1 MERYRVVD
9 RKDRRKLV
17 EFLAGEGQVLSP
29 LLGLIEAAELGL
41 NELIDVVGRA
51 GIEAL
56 LELSAREVA
65 GPKQKGKRREDRAI
79 RWYGRQG
86 GRVQLAERKV
96 RVDKPRLRRKGK
108 GKDAEV
114 AVPVYAGMQSD
125 GSVAERVLSIVLSG
139 VSTRRY
145 AEVLPAMAESVGMS
159 RSSVS
164 REAVDAC
171 EATLRA
177 VCERRF
183 DDVPLLVIYI
193 DGIQRG
199 GYHVIVAVG
208 VDEKGYK
215 HLLGLREGATEN
227 GAVVTALL
235 EDLVDRGVRGDRH
248 YLFVIDGSKALR
260 AGIRAVYGRTMPV
273 QRCRPH
279 KERNVRDHLP
289 KPHQAQVASA
299 MKAAWKLPADEGV
312 RQLEDLARWLER
324 EHPSAAQSLREGLE
338 EMFTINRMNL
348 SLALRRC
355 LGSTNV
361 IESSLS
367 GNSEK
372 TGHVRRWRDG
382 AMVVR
387 WVAAGLVATEKHFR
401 KVMGYRDLW
410 ELQAHLHEMDVKQG
424 LVRERKVG

>member
-1 MERYRVVD
+1 MERYRIVD
-9 RKDRRKLV
+9 KKDRRKLV
-17 EFLAGEGQVLSP
+17 EFLAGEGQVLVP
-29 LLGLIEAAELGL
+29 LLGLIETAEVGV
-41 NELIDVVGRA
+41 NALIDVIGRA

-65 GPKQKGKRREDRAI
+65 GPKQKGKRRGDDSI

-86 GRVQLAERKV
+86 GLVQLLERKV
-96 RVDKPRLRRKGK
+96 RVDKPRLRRKGQ
-108 GKDAEV
+108 GREAEV
-114 AVPVYAGMQSD
+114 AIPAYEGMQSD
-125 GSVAERVLSIVLSG
+125 SSVAERILSIVLAG

-159 RSSVS
+159 KSSVS

-183 DDVPLLVIYI
+183 DDVPLLAIYI

-199 GYHVIVAVG
+199 GHHVIVAVG
-208 VDEKGYK
+208 VDEQGYK

-235 EDLVDRGVRGDRH
+235 EDLVERGVRADPH

-260 AGIRAVYGRTMPV
+260 AGIRKVYGETMPV

-289 KPHQAQVASA
+289 KQRQAQVISA
-299 MKAAWKLPADEGV
+299 MKAAWKLPAEEGV
-312 RQLEDLARWLER
+312 RKLQDLARWLDR
-324 EHPSAAQSLREGLE
+324 EHPSAAESLREGLE

-348 SLALRRC
+348 SPALRRC
-355 LGSTNV
+355 RGSTNV

-367 GNSEK
+367 GTSEK
-372 TGHVRRWRDG
+372 TGNVRRWRDG
-382 AMVVR
+382 AMVAR
-387 WVAAGLVATEKHFR
+387 WVAAGLVETEKHFR

-410 ELQAHLHEMDVKQG
+410 QLQARLHERDVEQG

>member
-1 MERYRVVD
+1 MERYRIVD
-9 RKDRRKLV
+9 KKDRRKLAKL
-17 EFLAGEGQVLSP
+17 LAGEGQVLAP
-29 LLGLIEAAELGL
+29 LLGLIETAELGL
-41 NELIDVVGRA
+41 NELIDVIGRA

-56 LELSAREVA
+56 LELSAGEVA
-65 GPKQKGKRREDRAI
+65 GPKQKGKRRDDRAV
-79 RWYGRQG
+79 RWYGHQDG
-86 GRVQLAERKV
+86 MVQLPERKV
-96 RVDKPRLRRKGK
+96 RVEKPRLRRKGK

-114 AVPVYAGMQSD
+114 PIPVYETMQSD
-125 GSVAERVLSIVLSG
+125 GSVAERILSIVLAG

-159 RSSVS
+159 KSSVS
-164 REAVDAC
+164 RETVEAC

-183 DDVPLLVIYI
+183 DEVPLLVIYV
-193 DGIQRG
+193 DGVQRG
-199 GYHVIVAVG
+199 GHHVIVAVG

-227 GAVVTALL
+227 AAVVTALL
-235 EDLVDRGVRGDRH
+235 EDLVEREVRADRH

-260 AGIRAVYGRTMPV
+260 TAIRKVYGETMPV

-279 KERNVRDHLP
+279 KERNVRDHLH
-289 KPHQAQVASA
+289 KERQAQVTSA

-312 RQLEDLARWLER
+312 RKLQDLARWLER
-324 EHPSAAQSLREGLE
+324 EHPSAAESLREGLE
-338 EMFTINRMNL
+338 EMFTVNRMNL
-348 SLALRRC
+348 SPALRRC

-367 GNSEK
+367 GTSQKAAN
-372 TGHVRRWRDG
+372 VRRWRDG
-382 AMVVR
+382 AMVTR
-387 WVAAGLVATEKHFR
+387 WVAAGLVETEKHFR

-410 ELQAHLHEMDVKQG
+410 QLQAHLRELDVKQG